1 VDEEQFRELYVA
13 HYPRVLAYA
22 RRRASPET
30 AREASD
36 ETFLVAWRRRAELPE
51 HVLPWLLVTARNTL
65 ADLGRRGRRTDAL
78 TEVLSRTAAAAQEP
92 GVEDTVLERLTVLQA
107 LAELS
112 EGDREL
118 ILLTAW
124 DGLGAL
130 DAARVLGC
138 SSGAVN
144 VRLHRARRRLTTALR
159 HLDGNPPVTRPE
171 EHDTP
176 TATADT
182 STNTTA
188 GGHRPTSTREQR

>member
-1 VDEEQFRELYVA
+1 MDQDVWFEKLYSA
-13 HYPRVLAYA
+13 HYPRVLAYT
-22 RRRASPET
+22 RRRATPET
-30 AREASD
+30 AREAAD
-36 ETFLVAWRRRAELPE
+36 ETFLVAWRRRAELPD

-78 TEVLSRTAAAAQEP
+78 TEVLARTAAAAREP

-138 SSGAVN
+138 SAGAVN

-159 HLDGNPPVTRPE
+159 HLDDDPPVTRPGE
-171 EHDTP
+171 PSTP
-176 TATADT
+176 MG
-182 STNTTA
+182 TTERR
-188 GGHRPTSTREQR
+188 HRPTTTQEQR